1 MAIVTLSSDI
11 GQQDF
16 IVAAIKGQLLQ
27 NSNACNIIDITHQ
40 LLKENYPQATYICS
54 NAIKHFPS
62 NSFHIILLD
71 SFANNR
77 PFLMAHYNNKY
88 IICADNGLLTMLC
101 GTKPNTIIS
110 LPTASGNLLQ
120 KTKIIADAI
129 IGIANGKPIQT
140 IGEITEDIVEKYSLR
155 AIVNNNW
162 IDAQILY
169 IDAFENVVVNIS
181 ETEFEEYRNGRSFK
195 LIFQRNET
203 IEKISLNYASTQE
216 GEILAWF
223 NSAGFLELALNRG
236 NMAGLFGLQG
246 YNENLQNAHLHSKL
260 YYQTIRIF
268 FE

>member
-16 IVAAIKGQLLQ
+16 IVAAIKGQLLHY
-27 NSNACNIIDITHQ
+27 NNAFTLVDITHQ
-40 LLKENYPQATYICS
+40 LLKENYPQATYICG
-54 NAIKHFPS
+54 NAIKHFPN
-62 NSFHIILLD
+62 NSFHIVLLD
-71 SFANNR
+71 CFANNN
-77 PFLMAHYNNKY
+77 PFLLAYHNNQF

-110 LPTASGNLLQ
+110 LPTNSGNLLQ
-120 KTKIIADAI
+120 KTAIIANAI
-129 IGIANGKPIQT
+129 QGLVSGKAIQN
-140 IGEITEDIVEKYSLR
+140 IGEITNTIVEKYSLR
-155 AIVNNNW
+155 AIVTDNW

-169 IDAFENVVVNIS
+169 IDAFENVVVNIN
-181 ETEFEEYRNGRSFK
+181 EQEFEEYRDGRNFK
-195 LIFQRNET
+195 LIFQRQET
-203 IEKISLNYASTQE
+203 IEKISASYAHTQE

-223 NSAGFLELALNRG
+223 NSAGYLELALNRG

-246 YNENLQNAHLHSKL
+246 YNENLQNAHMHSKL